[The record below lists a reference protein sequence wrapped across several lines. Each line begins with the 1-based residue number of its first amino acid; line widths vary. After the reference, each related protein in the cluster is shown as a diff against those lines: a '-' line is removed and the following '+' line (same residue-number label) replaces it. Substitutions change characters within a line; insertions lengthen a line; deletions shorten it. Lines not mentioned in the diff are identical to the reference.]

1 MHWEHKGHRF
11 IGKAH
16 SNIPAFHGH
25 PNIPRGTK
33 DFSLSEPT
41 SICQL
46 GFLFESAGADA
57 YKDMERLTM
66 FEDLARMSSICNY
79 CSTNFVFHD
88 FQIHHKEELRW
99 AARKLSG
106 QGDEN
111 HLNIQFNTAP
121 RLSCAKP

>member
-1 MHWEHKGHRF
+1 MGHRF

-41 SICQL
+41 SVCQL

-57 YKDMERLTM
+57 YKDIHGKADDVRGLGQ
-66 FEDLARMSSICNY
+66 D
-79 CSTNFVFHD
+79 VFN
-88 FQIHHKEELRW
+88 L
-99 AARKLSG
+99 
-106 QGDEN
+106 
-111 HLNIQFNTAP
+111 
-121 RLSCAKP
+121 